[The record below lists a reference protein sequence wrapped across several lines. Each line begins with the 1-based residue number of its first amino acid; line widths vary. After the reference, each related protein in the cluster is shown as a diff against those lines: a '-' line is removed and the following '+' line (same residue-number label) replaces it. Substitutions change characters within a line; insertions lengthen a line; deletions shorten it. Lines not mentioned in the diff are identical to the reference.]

1 MSVFQMSLKCCVG
14 LVLSMGVLLGDFKAF
29 KVRVDKSL
37 ALPFLN
43 VFSLAFKQDMRKE
56 IVFVFTKSN
65 KLSKKVLCGFDAFLL
80 PEALMSGM
88 PKKALFHKEFLFQSK
103 ESKTLYAFSL
113 IDSQY
118 CSKGGNYRYELEKLE
133 RWFVQKAPELA
144 ESHRVDYKSQY
155 DKTQTKK
162 HKIKN
167 ER

>member
-1 MSVFQMSLKCCVG
+1 MNIFQTSLKCCVG
-14 LVLSMGVLLGDFKAF
+14 LVLFMGVLLGDFKAF

-43 VFSLAFKQDMRKE
+43 VLSLAFKQDMGKE

-80 PEALMSGM
+80 PEVLMGSM
-88 PKKALFHKEFLFQSK
+88 PAKALFHKEFLFQSK

-118 CSKGGNYRYELEKLE
+118 CSKGGNYRNELEKLE

-162 HKIKN
+162 QK
-167 ER
+167 

>member
-14 LVLSMGVLLGDFKAF
+14 LVLFMGVLLGDFKAF

-43 VFSLAFKQDMRKE
+43 VLSLAFKQDMRKE
-56 IVFVFTKSN
+56 VVFVFTKSN

-80 PEALMSGM
+80 PEALMSSM

-118 CSKGGNYRYELEKLE
+118 CSKGGNYRYKLERLE

-162 HKIKN
+162 QK
-167 ER
+167 

>member
-1 MSVFQMSLKCCVG
+1 MSVFQTSLKCCVG
-14 LVLSMGVLLGDFKAF
+14 LVLFMGVLLGDSKAF

-37 ALPFLN
+37 TPPFLN
-43 VFSLAFKQDMRKE
+43 VLSLAFKQDMKKE
-56 IVFVFTKSN
+56 VIFVFTKSN
-65 KLSKKVLCGFDAFLL
+65 KLSKKVLCDFDAFLL

-133 RWFVQKAPELA
+133 RWFVQKAPALA
-144 ESHRVDYKSQY
+144 ESYRVNYKNQY
-155 DKTQTKK
+155 NKTQIPQK
-162 HKIKN
+162 
-167 ER
+167 

>member
-1 MSVFQMSLKCCVG
+1 MNIFQTSLRCCVG
-14 LVLSMGVLLGDFKAF
+14 LVFSVGVLLGDSKAF

-37 ALPFLN
+37 TPPFLN
-43 VFSLAFKQDMRKE
+43 VLSLAFKQDMKKE
-56 IVFVFTKSN
+56 VIFVFTKSN
-65 KLSKKVLCGFDAFLL
+65 KLSKKVLCDFDAFLL

-133 RWFVQKAPELA
+133 RWFVQKVPELA
-144 ESHRVDYKSQY
+144 ESYRVNYKNQY
-155 DKTQTKK
+155 NKTQIPQK
-162 HKIKN
+162 
-167 ER
+167 

>member
-1 MSVFQMSLKCCVG
+1 MSVFQTSLKCCVG
-14 LVLSMGVLLGDFKAF
+14 LVLSVGVLLGDFKAF

-43 VFSLAFKQDMRKE
+43 VLSLAFKQDMRKE
-56 IVFVFTKSN
+56 VVFVFTKSN

-80 PEALMSGM
+80 PETLMSGM

-162 HKIKN
+162 LKIKN